1 MIGVDIHLVP
11 SLMVGGVA
19 AAVGVG
25 VVAVEVVAADL
36 VAADLVAVLPV
47 AGVVATVV
55 V

>member
-11 SLMVGGVA
+11 SLTVGGVA
-19 AAVGVG
+19 AAVGLRV
-25 VVAVEVVAADL
+25 VEVV
-36 VAADLVAVLPV
+36 ADLVAVLPA